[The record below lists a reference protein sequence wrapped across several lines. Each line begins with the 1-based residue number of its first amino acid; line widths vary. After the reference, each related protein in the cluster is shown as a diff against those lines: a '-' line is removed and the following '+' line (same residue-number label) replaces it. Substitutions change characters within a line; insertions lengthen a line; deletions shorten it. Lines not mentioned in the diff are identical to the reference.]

1 MTLDSFN
8 LKGSHY
14 GFSGCRITDLGASEY
29 TLVTIAA
36 DASPSI
42 GPFRA
47 DIERCIAAIV
57 RACRQSPRADNLM
70 LRVTAFDDRLH
81 EVHGFK
87 PLAECPTAAYDGCLP
102 QGGGTALC
110 DGAANGAQALVDY
123 GKQLRDASF
132 GVNGL
137 LFVITDGEDNSSRR
151 KAPDVKGALDSVIRG
166 ETLESLTSV
175 LVGVNVRDPKMAS
188 YLADF
193 QAAAGFGR
201 YVELDRADADTLA
214 RLADFVGRSVC
225 AQSLALGTG
234 RASLSLSF

>member
-1 MTLDSFN
+1 MTLDRFD

-14 GFSGCRITDLGASEY
+14 GFSACRIADLGATEY

-47 DIERCIAAIV
+47 DIEHCIAAIV

-70 LRVTAFDDRLH
+70 LRVTAFDDALH

-102 QGGGTALC
+102 AGGGTALC
-110 DGAANGAQALVDY
+110 DGAANGAKALVDY
-123 GKQLRDASF
+123 GKQLKDASF

-137 LFVITDGEDNSSRR
+137 LFVITDGEDNSSRA
-151 KAPDVKGALDSVIRG
+151 KAADVKAALEAVVRG

-175 LVGVNVRDPKMAS
+175 LVGVNVREPQMAN
-188 YLADF
+188 YLAAF
-193 QAAAGFGR
+193 QRDAGFGR

-225 AQSLALGTG
+225 AQSMALGSG
-234 RASLSLSF
+234 RASISLSF